1 MRFYKLIPLFITLL
15 TINSFAQSWRFLRH
29 EVHYGVGATNFLG
42 ELGGANQEGTYFLKD
57 FEFSMTRPVT
67 TAGYRYIINKY
78 MKAGGNISFG
88 ILRGD
93 DKLTKEP
100 FRNNRNLHFRSPIL
114 ELGAVYEYYPFK
126 ERTNTPY
133 QLRGAGGN
141 SWLIS
146 PYLFA
151 GISGIWFNPKAKY
164 TDGKWYALQ
173 PLSTEGQGLPGGPKP
188 YKRINISIPV
198 GLGLKYAFDKHW
210 SMGFEIS
217 RRFVFTDYLDDV
229 SGVYYDA
236 SIIQAAKG
244 DAAAYFSNP
253 ANNIFPEELG
263 GSSVGCQT
271 CAGQQRGNNK
281 KNDAYMYAIFTVNYR
296 FLKYRMHR
304 PKF

>member
-1 MRFYKLIPLFITLL
+1 MRFNRLVCFCFILISANAFT
-15 TINSFAQSWRFLRH
+15 QSWRFLRH
-29 EVHYGVGATNFLG
+29 EVLFGAGATNFLG
-42 ELGGANQEGTYFLKD
+42 ELGGADQIGTYFLKD
-57 FEFSMTRPVT
+57 LEFSMTRPVT

-78 MKAGGNISFG
+78 MKVGGNLSFG
-88 ILRGD
+88 ILKGD

-114 ELGAVYEYYPFK
+114 ELGIVYEYYPFK

-133 QLRGAGGN
+133 QLRGASGS
-141 SWLIS
+141 SWLFS
-146 PYLFA
+146 PYLFT
-151 GISGIWFNPKAKY
+151 GISGLWFNPKAKY

-188 YKRINISIPV
+188 YKRITVAIPV
-198 GLGLKYAFDKHW
+198 GIGVKYAFDKHW

-217 RRFVFTDYLDDV
+217 RRFVFTDYIDDV

-236 SIIQAAKG
+236 AQLQAAKG
-244 DAAAYFSNP
+244 DVAAYLSNP
-253 ANNIFPEELG
+253 ALSQFPEELG
-263 GSSVGCQT
+263 GSATGCQT
-271 CAGQQRGNNK
+271 CAGQQRGNNT